1 MNSSLNELKLTGD
14 NLVYS
19 IVQRFLKPN
28 ALYNYERT
36 EDELKKKI
44 ANVEDIRISIS
55 AGDIV
60 LKAGTRLTE
69 ADIDLLKKIGVYS
82 LVDTARIF
90 VGNLS
95 YILVISGLF

>member
-1 MNSSLNELKLTGD
+1 LNQDDVERLLDNRNIDKVRKEVIKTIEEIYDLGLRDNTEDMNSSLNELKLTGD

-44 ANVEDIRISIS
+44 ANVEDKEL
-55 AGDIV
+55 A
-60 LKAGTRLTE
+60 
-69 ADIDLLKKIGVYS
+69 
-82 LVDTARIF
+82 LVQ
-90 VGNLS
+90 V
-95 YILVISGLF
+95 ILC